1 MTTQVAIA
9 GRDPSAGSVLSRRQV
24 MIGAAGLTFAVALG
38 RPDDASA
45 AAPAAEMT
53 GRRLSPW
60 VSIAGDG
67 TISIMSP
74 ATEMGQGS
82 TTSLPLIIA
91 EELDADWSNV
101 RIVPAPP
108 IEAIYGNPG
117 FAGQMYTAASNAVTS
132 YFRPLRL
139 FGAQVRRVLMENAAA
154 KLGVPLAELSTEPSM
169 VVHVKSGRRLGY
181 GEIAAFAELP
191 AKAPEIKPDEL
202 KKPGAFRLISRDV
215 MRAELPGKVDGSAK
229 YAIDIEVPG
238 MIYGAVLRSPV
249 EGGGPDR
256 IEESKIRS
264 IDGVIRIVRLP
275 YGVGVLTE
283 TAWAALA
290 ARRALDGAVT
300 WMRTGTGWGFN
311 SETGMEA
318 FAAAASNLKVP
329 ATEWDRQ
336 GNAPEE
342 MTKAATVLEATYRCD
357 YAYHAQMEPLNA
369 IASVSPQGDAVE
381 LWCGTQS
388 QSLAVEATAKVLG
401 IPRDRVKLNYYLM
414 GGGFGRRGHR
424 DEEFIVDAV
433 LLAKEAGKPVK
444 VLWTREDDV
453 RNGRFRPI
461 TAHHVRA
468 GLDATGKLVAWHHRV
483 AGDRVTPYMD
493 TVRFQQG
500 GGKDYILMRGVELK
514 SYDIPHQATDQ
525 LYRDT
530 GVRTSPLRGIGFTA
544 NKFVT
549 EAFLDEIA
557 AKRGIDPVAL
567 RLELLKNTPRGR
579 KVVERVAAL
588 AEWGRKREGRGLGF
602 AFIDYSGTLTAGIAE
617 VSLERGSGQIR
628 VHNFWCALDCGI
640 PVQPDNVVAQ
650 TESSIVYGLGM
661 ALTERISIKD
671 GAVEQSNFYDYH
683 VPRMNEVPLMH
694 IEVVATDNHPTGVG
708 QMATPLVA
716 PAIAGAIAQL
726 TGVHLRHTPFTPE
739 RVKKALA

>member
-1 MTTQVAIA
+1 MT
-9 GRDPSAGSVLSRRQV
+9 
-24 MIGAAGLTFAVALG
+24 GAAGLTFAVALG
-38 RPDDASA
+38 RIDDALA
-45 AAPAAEMT
+45 ASPATDMA
-53 GRRLSPW
+53 GRSLSPW
-60 VSIAGDG
+60 VSIASDG

-91 EELDADWSNV
+91 EELDADWSKV

-108 IEAIYGNPG
+108 IEALYGNPG
-117 FAGQMYTAASNAVTS
+117 FAGQMYTAGSNAVTS
-132 YFRPLRL
+132 YFRPLRM
-139 FGAQVRRVLMENAAA
+139 FGAQVRRVLLDNAAN
-154 KLGVPLAELSTEPSM
+154 KLGVPVAELTTEPSM
-169 VVHVKSGRRLGY
+169 VVHAKSGRKLSY
-181 GEIAAFAELP
+181 GDIAAIAEVP
-191 AKAPEIKPDEL
+191 AKAPEVKPESL
-202 KKPGAFRLISRDV
+202 KKPSEFRLITKDV
-215 MRAELPGKVDGSAK
+215 MRAELPGKVNGSAK
-229 YAIDIEVPG
+229 YAIDVQVPG
-238 MIYGAVLRSPV
+238 MIYGAVLRTPV
-249 EGGGPDR
+249 EGGGPDKIDESR
-256 IEESKIRS
+256 IKA
-264 IDGVIRIVRLP
+264 IDGVIRVVRLP
-275 YGVGVLTE
+275 YGVGVLAE

-300 WMRTGTGWGFN
+300 WTRIGMGWGFD
-311 SETGMEA
+311 SDAGMEA
-318 FAAAASNLKVP
+318 FAASASNLKVP
-329 ATEWDRQ
+329 ATDWDRQ
-336 GNAPEE
+336 GNAPQE

-369 IASVSPQGDAVE
+369 IASVSPAGDAVE

-401 IPRDRVKLNYYLM
+401 IPRNKVKLNYYLM

-433 LLAKEAGKPVK
+433 LLAKESGKPVK

-461 TAHHVRA
+461 TAHHLRA

-493 TVRFQQG
+493 PVRFQQG
-500 GGKDYILMRGVELK
+500 GGKDYILMRGVELR

-525 LYRDT
+525 LFRDT

-549 EAFLDEIA
+549 EAFLDEVA
-557 AKRGIDPVAL
+557 QKRGIDPVAL
-567 RLELLKNTPRGR
+567 RLELLKDTPRGR
-579 KVVERVAAL
+579 KVVERVVQMAD
-588 AEWGRKREGRGLGF
+588 WGKKRDGRGLGF

-617 VSLERGSGQIR
+617 VSLDRGSGQIR
-628 VHNFWCALDCGI
+628 VHNFWCTIDCGI

-661 ALTERISIKD
+661 SLTERISIKD
-671 GAVEQSNFYDYH
+671 GAVEQSNFYDYR
-683 VPRMNEVPLMH
+683 VPRMNEVPAMH
-694 IEVVATDNHPTGVG
+694 IEVIATDNHPTGVG

-716 PAIAGAIAQL
+716 PAIAGAISQL
-726 TGVHLRHTPFTPE
+726 TGVRLRHTPFTPE
-739 RVKKALA
+739 RVKQALA